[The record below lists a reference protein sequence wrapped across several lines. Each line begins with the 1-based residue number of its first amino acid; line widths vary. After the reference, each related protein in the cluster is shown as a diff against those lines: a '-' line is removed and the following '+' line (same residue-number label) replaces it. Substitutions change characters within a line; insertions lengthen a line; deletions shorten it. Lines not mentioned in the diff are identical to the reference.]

1 MMPQDEKVT
10 PKNAAQDNS
19 PAGEEGAVPNYR
31 GLKILV
37 IALGVAIAGMLAL
50 IVYTISQ
57 RMAEGLIEGEVV
69 EAEQGTEVVGVVEDY
84 LNFSI
89 ERPKGAELVAV
100 TASGRDLV
108 FHFRSDLGDT
118 VITLDRRTGAQSRV
132 DVP

>member
-10 PKNAAQDNS
+10 LKNAAPDNS
-19 PAGEEGAVPNYR
+19 PAGEEDAVPNYR

-57 RMAEGLIEGEVV
+57 RMAGELIEGEAVESEHATEAVAVV
-69 EAEQGTEVVGVVEDY
+69 EGYG
-84 LNFSI
+84 NFSI
-89 ERPKGAELVAV
+89 ERPKEAELVAV

-118 VITLDRRTGAQSRV
+118 VITLDRRTGAQTRV